1 MNTEE
6 TLKIDNESV
15 LAAIRRLEKSILED
29 NRVDKTEVDILLGF
43 ARSLAPT
50 NADMAEFVRALE
62 EVREDGVITYE
73 ESVRIAAHLKWLAR
87 ETSQVRPEVGFLGRL
102 FKLNTN
108 RTTIRTEIIAG
119 ITTFMTMAYI
129 LAVNPNILADAGIPR
144 GGVFMATAVAAVVG
158 TLLMAFMSNY
168 PFVLAPGMGLNAFL
182 TYGVVLGMGYSWQFA
197 LLAVFVE
204 GLVFLALSLTPV
216 RQSIFNAI
224 PLSLK
229 KAVAA
234 GIGLFICLIA
244 MKTAGVVVDNPAT
257 LVSLVHFNKVPAA
270 TQGICAVLALV
281 GTLFTGLMLVRGY
294 KGSILFG
301 ILFTWGLGMLAQA
314 TGFYVPDPATGYFS
328 TYPSFTIGD
337 IANTFKEF
345 GTTFCAVFSSDGWT
359 HTVDGNVVG
368 SGWTLAK
375 SLDFF
380 IVMFAFFFVDL
391 FDTLGTLI
399 GVSLKGGFLTKDGK
413 LPRISG
419 ALCADAIATS
429 VGAVLG
435 TSTTTT
441 YVESASGVVA
451 GGRTGLT
458 AVTSAAFFAL
468 AILFAPIFLAIPG
481 FATAPALI
489 VVGFMMLSSC
499 SDVEWHDAGEALP
512 AFLAIAAMPFSYSIS
527 DGIMFGVISYTVI
540 NALAFRFKRIH
551 WIMYV
556 LTVVFIAKYI
566 LM

>member
-1 MNTEE
+1 MSDI
-6 TLKIDNESV
+6 KES
-15 LAAIRRLEKSILED
+15 IRKLEKAILED
-29 NRVDKTEVDILLGF
+29 GKVDRAEAQILLAF
-43 ARSLAPT
+43 AKPRAAD
-50 NADMAEFVRALE
+50 NAEMAEFVKALE
-62 EVREDGVITYE
+62 DVLEDGVVTPE
-73 ESVRIAAHLKWLAR
+73 ESVRIGAHLKWLTREAESDEP
-87 ETSQVRPEVGFLGRL
+87 ETSFLGRL
-102 FKLNTN
+102 FKLRRN
-108 RTTIRTEIIAG
+108 RTTIRTEIVAG

-144 GGVFMATAVAAVVG
+144 GGVFMATAVAAVIG

-204 GLVFLALSLTPV
+204 GLIFLALSLTPV
-216 RQSIFNAI
+216 REGIFNAI

-244 MKTAGVVVDNPAT
+244 MKTAGVIVDNPAT
-257 LVSLVHFNKVPAA
+257 LVAMVKFRDVPFH
-270 TQGICAVLALV
+270 THGICALLALG
-281 GTLFTGLMLVRGY
+281 GTLFTGFLLVKRL
-294 KGSILFG
+294 KGAILFG
-301 ILFTWGLGMLAQA
+301 ILFTWGLGMAAQA
-314 TGFYVPDPATGYFS
+314 CGVYVPDPAHGFFPLYPDFS
-328 TYPSFTIGD
+328 FKGIAQNFSEFGQTIG
-337 IANTFKEF
+337 ALFKPE
-345 GTTFCAVFSSDGWT
+345 GWT
-359 HTVDGNVVG
+359 HGKG
-368 SGWTLAK
+368 EAMRSGWTLVK

-380 IVMFAFFFVDL
+380 VVMFAFFFVDL

-399 GVSLKGGFLTKDGK
+399 GVSMKGGFLDKEGK

-429 VGAVLG
+429 AGAILG

-441 YVESASGVVA
+441 YVESASGVMV

-458 AVTSAAFFAL
+458 AVVSAVFFAL
-468 AILFAPIFLAIPG
+468 AIVFAPVFLAIPG

-489 VVGFMMLSSC
+489 IVGYMMLSSC
-499 SDVEWHDAGEALP
+499 ADIDWRDAGEAVP
-512 AFLAIAAMPFSYSIS
+512 AFLAVAAMPFTYSIS
-527 DGIMFGVISYTVI
+527 DGIMFGVIAYTVI
-540 NALAFRFKRIH
+540 NALSGNYKRIH

-556 LTVVFIAKYI
+556 LTPLFLAKYA
-566 LM
+566 MM